1 MTPENQKLREALKAA
16 ENIIVSALAHQPEDG
31 CACNTHLIRACKDAD
46 RVLCRGAGLPF
57 NEEVFC
63 SECGK
68 KLEKLMIHKFAFNGD
83 EYDDDFPIDFTST
96 LMEDGDIGICICTD
110 TNWCGYDQTESDQV
124 DCITC
129 PHCGKYP
136 FTSTHIEVEEPN
148 NVLVSCWTKPHKSET
163 SPKIEMK
170 K

>member
-68 KLEKLMIHKFAFNGD
+68 KIDKVMLHKFYFNGD
-83 EYDDDFPIDFTST
+83 EAEGDFSEDFTAQYT
-96 LMEDGDIGICICTD
+96 ADGDIGICICTD
-110 TNWCGYDQTESDQV
+110 TNWCGYGQSEEDQARDIS
-124 DCITC
+124 C
-129 PHCGKYP
+129 PHCGKFP
-136 FTSTHIEVEEPN
+136 FASKHIEVDEPN
-148 NVLVSCWTKPHKSET
+148 QVMIGCWTKPRKPET
-163 SPKIEMK
+163 PPKENMP
-170 K
+170 